1 MKRDKKGKV
10 VHGFFARWRNRKF
23 AKKLRAGE
31 IPRGRT
37 DPQLAIEALQNS
49 LRGVMTEA
57 YGLLSARVFR
67 KGGGIEDLGLISVQK
82 ITVAFRDYL
91 VDNLQAEVAAFG
103 DFKYHAVGTDNTGE
117 QNTDTALNSEEET
130 RATGSQTEGASA
142 NIYKS
147 VGTVDIT
154 GSLAIVEHGLFN
166 GAASG
171 ILMDRSV
178 FSAINVGDG
187 DSIEFTYQAT
197 FNAES

>member
-1 MKRDKKGKV
+1 MRRDKNGKV
-10 VHGFFARWRNRKF
+10 KKGLMSRYRSWKL
-23 AKKLRAGE
+23 AKKLRTGE

-49 LRGVMTEA
+49 LRGVMTEC
-57 YGLLSARVFR
+57 YGILSARVFR
-67 KGGGIEDLGLISVQK
+67 KGAGIEDLGLISVQK
-82 ITVAFRDYL
+82 ITTMFRDFL
-91 VDNLQAEVAAFG
+91 VDNLQAETAPWG
-103 DFKYHAVGTDNTGE
+103 DFKYHALGTDNTGE
-117 QNTDTALNSEEET
+117 ANSDTALIAEEET
-130 RATGSQTEGASA
+130 RGTGTQIEGATA

-154 GSLAIVEHGLFN
+154 GTLAVVEHGLFN

-197 FNAES
+197 FNAEA

>member
-1 MKRDKKGKV
+1 MKRDKNGRVKD
-10 VHGFFARWRNRKF
+10 GFLTRRRNKKL
-23 AKKLRAGE
+23 AKKLRRGE
-31 IPRGRT
+31 VPHGRT

-49 LRGVMTEA
+49 LRGVMAEC
-57 YGLLSARVFR
+57 YGILSARVFR
-67 KGGGIEDLGLISVQK
+67 KDAGIEDLGLISVQK
-82 ITVAFRDYL
+82 ITTAFRYYL

-103 DFKYHAVGTDNTGE
+103 DFKYHAVGTDNTAE
-117 QNTDTALNSEEET
+117 ANTDTALNAEVET
-130 RATGSQTEGASA
+130 RATGSQTEGATA

-147 VGTVDIT
+147 VGTVSIT
-154 GSLAIVEHGLFN
+154 DTRAIVEHGLLN

-178 FSAINVGDG
+178 FSAINVGNG